1 MKNNWQNYLQWEQL
15 PDNISS
21 PQPSNWLSRLFT
33 KGKSSLANT
42 LVRELSLLRQA
53 EHFERCTNLDLT
65 QPSKRTQI
73 SEFTL
78 AESSGAAKRSLID
91 ALYGKSSES

>member
-21 PQPSNWLSRLFT
+21 PKPCNWLSRLFT
-33 KGKSSLANT
+33 KGQSSLANT
-42 LVRELSLLRQA
+42 LVRELSLFRQA
-53 EHFERCTNLDLT
+53 EHLERCTNLDLT
-65 QPSKRTQI
+65 QPTKRTQI

-78 AESSGAAKRSLID
+78 AESSGTTKRSLID